1 VVRQNYSVDIFGG
14 ERDKVGKTCR
24 DMGREDGGRGKRGDE
39 VLHLLGKVGNKAL
52 SCE

>member
-1 VVRQNYSVDIFGG
+1 MKTSSNAKRERER

-39 VLHLLGKVGNKAL
+39 VHHLLGKVGNKAL